1 LLWGGGREPKKAGPL
16 RAFSRFFDSEPSLT
30 ALGRWG
36 RGTIGGG
43 GCFKIIM
50 VILGNNFE
58 HVSMVLMNFDEF

>member
-1 LLWGGGREPKKAGPL
+1 LGGGRELKKCRPF
-16 RAFSRFFDSEPSLT
+16 RAFSRFWGSEPSLT
-30 ALGRWG
+30 ALRRRG

>member
-16 RAFSRFFDSEPSLT
+16 RGLFAIFGLRAEFNRFGEMGEGDY
-30 ALGRWG
+30 
-36 RGTIGGG
+36 RGW

-58 HVSMVLMNFDEF
+58 HVSMI

>member
-1 LLWGGGREPKKAGPL
+1 MQALLAILQFLG
-16 RAFSRFFDSEPSLT
+16 SEPSLT
-30 ALGRWG
+30 ALPRRG

-58 HVSMVLMNFDEF
+58 HVSMVC

>member
-1 LLWGGGREPKKAGPL
+1 L
-16 RAFSRFFDSEPSLT
+16 RFFGSEPSLT
-30 ALGRWG
+30 ALAKWG

-58 HVSMVLMNFDEF
+58 HVSMVLMNFDEFW